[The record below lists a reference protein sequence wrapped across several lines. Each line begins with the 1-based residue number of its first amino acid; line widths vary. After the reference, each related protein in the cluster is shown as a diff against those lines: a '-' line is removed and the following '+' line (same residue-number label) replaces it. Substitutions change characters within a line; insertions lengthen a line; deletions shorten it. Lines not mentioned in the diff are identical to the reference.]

1 MNSLVKTGLLA
12 AALLAPPSAS
22 ETVLGVYVFHR
33 HGDRTSKSTPPTRMT
48 ALGAD
53 QVFRSGQHIR
63 SLYVASNASSR
74 ISGLTPDVLSAPQL
88 SLLSPVDAVLQ
99 NSAQVFAQALY
110 PPTAAAGETLAD
122 GSRVQAPLGGYQY
135 LPVEAAATTASGA
148 EDTAWLQG
156 ASGCGR
162 AVASSNGYFASAEY
176 LATLESTRGFYRDL
190 MPAINRT
197 FSADAANFKN
207 GYASESFVL
216 LPCHRCPRE
225 ALPAHLRSHG

>member
-33 HGDRTSKSTPPTRMT
+33 HGDRTPKSTPPTRMT

-74 ISGLTPDVLSAPQL
+74 ISGLSPDVLSAPQL
-88 SLLSPVDAVLQ
+88 SLLSPVDVVLQ

-110 PPTAAAGETLAD
+110 PPTAAATETLAD

-135 LPVEAAATTASGA
+135 FPVEAVTSAATASGA

-156 ASGCGR
+156 TSGCGR
-162 AVASSNGYFASAEY
+162 AVVSSNGYFASAEY

-207 GYASESFVL
+207 GYASESFFF
-216 LPCHRCPRE
+216 
-225 ALPAHLRSHG
+225 ALRPVP